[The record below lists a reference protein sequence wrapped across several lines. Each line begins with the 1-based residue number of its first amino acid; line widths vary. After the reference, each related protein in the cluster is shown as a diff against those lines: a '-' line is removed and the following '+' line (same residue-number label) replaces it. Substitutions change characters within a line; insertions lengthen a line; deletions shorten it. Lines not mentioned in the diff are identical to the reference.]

1 MFANRSS
8 MFMIILCW
16 MIVGECPDVVWCQ
29 MPCRGMWRLSSIR
42 GLWAVSLP
50 RGVTHTGGATLDHTL
65 VVQRAQGEGW
75 CGFHSRVASRPWGAA
90 KCSSKC
96 TNNER
101 KGKKE
106 TGISVWLWNSWFC
119 ALRPNPSAWIEVIF
133 AGEVLYELNKITLL
147 TTKS

>member
-1 MFANRSS
+1 MLANHSS
-8 MFMIILCW
+8 MFIIILCW

-42 GLWAVSLP
+42 ELWAVSLP

-101 KGKKE
+101 KGGKRDLNIHVTLESLVLCAEAKSL
-106 TGISVWLWNSWFC
+106 SVYRSHFC
-119 ALRPNPSAWIEVIF
+119 RWSFIWV
-133 AGEVLYELNKITLL
+133 
-147 TTKS
+147 